1 MPGLSFIWAFCVACS
16 DLIAGKPALTGTP
29 QVSATVEYLWEIA
42 QPFGLRFRAENQY
55 RSSDASFV
63 GAALCCEEAGT
74 ANRQALSAPASSQHK
89 AAPTEPRRTNES
101 CVVL

>member
-1 MPGLSFIWAFCVACS
+1 MPRRGQPPCTATKACRGPCGRLPS
-16 DLIAGKPALTGTP
+16 
-29 QVSATVEYLWEIA
+29 
-42 QPFGLRFRAENQY
+42 PFGLRCRAENKY
-55 RSSDASFV
+55 RSSDAAFV

-74 ANRQALSAPASSQHK
+74 SNRQALSVPASSQHK

>member
-1 MPGLSFIWAFCVACS
+1 MQF
-16 DLIAGKPALTGTP
+16 
-29 QVSATVEYLWEIA
+29 LWEIA
-42 QPFGLRFRAENQY
+42 QPFGLRFRAENKY
-55 RSSDASFV
+55 RSFDAACV

>member
-1 MPGLSFIWAFCVACS
+1 MALS
-16 DLIAGKPALTGTP
+16 PASQLP
-29 QVSATVEYLWEIA
+29 QVHHRSSGLWCTCGRLPS
-42 QPFGLRFRAENQY
+42 PFGLRCRAENKY
-55 RSSDASFV
+55 RSSDAAFV

-74 ANRQALSAPASSQHK
+74 SNRQALSVPASSQHK

>member
-1 MPGLSFIWAFCVACS
+1 
-16 DLIAGKPALTGTP
+16 P
-29 QVSATVEYLWEIA
+29 QVPRRIQELGDPCGRLPS
-42 QPFGLRFRAENQY
+42 PFGLRCRAENKF

-74 ANRQALSAPASSQHK
+74 ANRQALSAPASSQQK

-101 CVVL
+101 CVVQ

>member
-1 MPGLSFIWAFCVACS
+1 MANSDVAFTGP
-16 DLIAGKPALTGTP
+16 IAGKPAP
-29 QVSATVEYLWEIA
+29 TVTVQLSRPVVYLWEIA
-42 QPFGLRFRAENQY
+42 QPFGLRFRAQNQY

-74 ANRQALSAPASSQHK
+74 ANRQALSVPASSQHK
-89 AAPTEPRRTNES
+89 AAPIEPRRTNES